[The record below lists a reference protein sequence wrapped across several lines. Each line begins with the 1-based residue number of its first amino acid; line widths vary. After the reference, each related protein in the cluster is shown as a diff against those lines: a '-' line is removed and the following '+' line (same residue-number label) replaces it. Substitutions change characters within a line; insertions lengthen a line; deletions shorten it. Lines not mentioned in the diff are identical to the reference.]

1 MSLLEAAKNINTDWR
16 DLLIKILQLNPQIQ
30 VAYDK
35 ELATFQEAM
44 PIYPEI
50 NNIFRCFNYFNIADT
65 RVVLLG
71 QDPYHGPGQAIGLC
85 FGVNTD
91 QKIPPSLR
99 NIMKKLPDC
108 NTDSTLEKW
117 AKQGV
122 LMMNSSLTV
131 RHKSPASHMK
141 MWKNFTSQIIKYIND
156 ECNSIVFVAWGAFAY
171 NKYMECSVNN
181 EKHSLIVCSHPSPL
195 SYSRK
200 LKQFPSFKEI
210 NAFMRINMELNEER
224 AIVW

>member
-1 MSLLEAAKNINTDWR
+1 
-16 DLLIKILQLNPQIQ
+16 
-30 VAYDK
+30 
-35 ELATFQEAM
+35 
-44 PIYPEI
+44 
-50 NNIFRCFNYFNIADT
+50 
-65 RVVLLG
+65 
-71 QDPYHGPGQAIGLC
+71 
-85 FGVNTD
+85 
-91 QKIPPSLR
+91 
-99 NIMKKLPDC
+99 MKKLPDC
-108 NTDSTLEKW
+108 TTDSTLEKW

-171 NKYMECSVNN
+171 NKYMECSVNKD
-181 EKHSLIVCSHPSPL
+181 KHSLIVCSHPSPL